1 MKTRSTATQKG
12 ESLRQ
17 GIDRAGTTWSMAM
30 LPLAC
35 AMLAGCGGGG
45 DDGPPPP
52 PPITVSVAPRVE
64 AASTGSD
71 VTAANYQAFA
81 PALAQT
87 VLTGMQSGF
96 VGADI
101 GFGAS
106 PMKAAALGQV
116 ARLLGSQAGRQ
127 KALEACGP
135 PAGCIEQCPGGG
147 TVSLVSDGNNQSMI
161 FAGCALSDGTVI
173 NGRVDD
179 TLNNA
184 NYDANGSLVAADFNG
199 SFTDLTEGT
208 LATLNGPFHVV
219 ENECVEATLQCGHK
233 RISFN
238 DTMAAHGG
246 QTVVLRL
253 DIVQEHGLAHTTELS
268 GALGIGGEFYALTP
282 KTGERF
288 VVPSAG
294 GPPSAGRMWMLDAAG
309 DALEIKSQSS
319 AVVDFSFYPTGSATP
334 SATWLGQPWS
344 AFQ

>member
-1 MKTRSTATQKG
+1 VKTKAKAAKNS
-12 ESLRQ
+12 
-17 GIDRAGTTWSMAM
+17 GTLSQALARTMPRCYWGVAL

-35 AMLAGCGGGG
+35 AALVACGGGG

-64 AASTGSD
+64 TASPGSD
-71 VTAANYQAFA
+71 VTVANYQTFA

-96 VGADI
+96 VGTDVAI
-101 GFGAS
+101 GVSA
-106 PMKAAALGQV
+106 MNMTMLRQM
-116 ARLLGSQAGRQ
+116 ARLMHPQAGRE
-127 KALEACGP
+127 KALDTTTV
-135 PAGCIEQCPGGG
+135 QCPGGG
-147 TVSLVSDGNNQSMI
+147 TATEIDNGNNLSMI
-161 FAGCALSDGTVI
+161 FAHCVLSDGSLVD
-173 NGRVDD
+173 GRIDD

-184 NYDANGSLVAADFNG
+184 NYDADGSLVAADFNG
-199 SFTDLTEGT
+199 TFTNLTEGT
-208 LATLNGPFHVV
+208 LATLNGPFHVA
-219 ENECVEATLQCGHK
+219 EIECAEDPTPRCGHK

-238 DTMAAHGG
+238 DATATHGG

-253 DIVQEHGLAHTTELS
+253 DILQEHGLAHTVEIS
-268 GALGIGGEFYALTP
+268 GALGIGGQFYVLTP

-294 GPPSAGRMWMLDAAG
+294 GPPSAGRMWMQDAAG

-319 AVVDFSFYPTGSATP
+319 TLVDFSFYPAGNATP

-344 AFQ
+344 AFE